1 MKTKKL
7 LNKISQD
14 FITGTMLTRFIANL
28 KRYKLITFAKIV
40 YSTIYN
46 RIQIRFNIIFLK
58 PRNFQIEP
66 HDNLLTIHILTLPVT
81 A

>member
-1 MKTKKL
+1 MKTRKL

-14 FITGTMLTRFIANL
+14 FITGTMLTPFIANL
-28 KRYKLITFAKIV
+28 KRYKLITSAKIV

-66 HDNLLTIHILTLPVT
+66 HNNLLTIRILTLPVT
-81 A
+81 G